1 MSSFAS
7 RAGEKRM
14 LELDR
19 AAEAF
24 LGAVVPSGSSYLRGW
39 CLDQRGS
46 SRYGWCVEF
55 PGGRVVYLGLSVK
68 DVWARAKAK
77 VACE

>member
-24 LGAVVPSGSSYLRGW
+24 LGAAVPSGSSFLRGW
-39 CLDQRGS
+39 CLDQSGF

-68 DVWARAKAK
+68 EVWAKAK